1 MTKINIIAQDL
12 RQDEVSINAVHIFEY
27 LDDAID
33 KVFNKIDRR
42 IARNNERIG
51 NINQRWVE
59 IFSIKSFQAKALS
72 ILDSRLHR
80 PSWHR

>member
-33 KVFNKIDRR
+33 KVFNKIDER

-59 IFSIKSFQAKALS
+59 IFESLS
-72 ILDSRLHR
+72 IQDTVCAF
-80 PSWHR
+80 